1 MTILAQINQIR
12 NQNAFKLEMAH
23 CHQRNKRRTEP
34 LHCYLLTYQR
44 NKRRRVNPVKAS
56 ELPFD
61 VITEILSCLPVDSLL
76 RFRCVCKQW
85 FSLFQDL
92 QFIAKHMD
100 RVRPLQFSYAL
111 IKQETKK
118 LEAVVDENFKVLE
131 VCSGLFLEK
140 SLNSQV
146 CRIRNPATHQ
156 VLYLPN
162 AHDSAEIKDFVFN
175 PSTHECKVVCV
186 GEAGFQVITVGKD
199 EQWRPLKC
207 PNQDVPQQHS
217 KKALNLKY
225 LKATNKA
232 EGIGHLVIFIV
243 DGNNLCLE
251 IQSLDIWNECFTTT
265 AVPRG
270 FLVDL
275 RKVLISYWNQC
286 VAFAEIAEGKFNML
300 VLEDVKEHKWSR
312 KQITVPSEFLKDQN
326 LPNRKASKFIVC
338 DMKRGII
345 KEVMYLENGKK
356 YLTSTQ
362 YKPSLIALK
371 GMQSERAGVELEL

>member
-1 MTILAQINQIR
+1 MTSKTSLVLDLGPDQSSWDPPTPLGAWAPTSSFDDDTCTNQPNQKSECVQEESEPRKSIR
-12 NQNAFKLEMAH
+12 
-23 CHQRNKRRTEP
+23 
-34 LHCYLLTYQR
+34 
-44 NKRRRVNPVKAS
+44 AS
-56 ELPFD
+56 FD

-162 AHDSAEIKDFVFN
+162 AHDRAEIKDFVFN

-199 EQWRPLKC
+199 EQWRPLKR

-217 KKALNLKY
+217 KKALNVKY

-243 DGNNLCLE
+243 DRNNLCLE

-286 VAFAEIAEGKFNML
+286 VAFAEIAEGKFNMFG
-300 VLEDVKEHKWSR
+300 V
-312 KQITVPSEFLKDQN
+312 
-326 LPNRKASKFIVC
+326 
-338 DMKRGII
+338 RGR
-345 KEVMYLENGKK
+345 EGAQME
-356 YLTSTQ
+356 
-362 YKPSLIALK
+362 
-371 GMQSERAGVELEL
+371 